1 MALPAWLRAQRRALT
16 LVALALPATAAAQT
30 STTISPTTPAH
41 PSLPWS
47 GITTPQG
54 QLIRYIYVAPQP
66 VTLEYVVPGPEAPPA
81 VEPAPPD
88 AAEGEPKSET
98 RPPAEAKAPAEAG
111 TPAVAKAPADAK
123 TPGEAKAPAEAKA
136 PEEPPPA
143 ESAPAGPQIVRQIIT
158 VPGYYVRETTVG
170 FLYPERWAIEPAG
183 PNLYRWRQIPPQF
196 VPK

>member
-81 VEPAPPD
+81 VEPAPPG
-88 AAEGEPKSET
+88 AAEGEPKSEA

-111 TPAVAKAPADAK
+111 